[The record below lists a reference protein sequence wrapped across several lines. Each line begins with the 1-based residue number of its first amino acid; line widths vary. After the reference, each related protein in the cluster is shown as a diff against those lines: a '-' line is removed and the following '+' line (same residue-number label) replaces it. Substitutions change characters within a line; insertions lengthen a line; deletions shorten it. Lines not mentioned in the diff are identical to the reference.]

1 MKTWRRL
8 FMWELDIPNG
18 AKPIGYRFLYEYCRL
33 QVIGHYRW
41 SYTGPG
47 WESKEFK
54 YEHSYVQLRLYP
66 KTYEIESD
74 PIKHVEFALK
84 HEGLNLN
91 IIKQS
96 LKHIGRE
103 KVCEYIKSSPTGK
116 YARKIW
122 FLYEFLLED
131 ILPIDDVG
139 RGSYVRLANPNDYYC
154 GKDVKSPRHRVN
166 NNLLGNRLFAP
177 LVRKSA
183 RLTQFEE
190 RNLSEVARNITK
202 QYDESIL
209 ARAVRYLY
217 TKETIASWEIE
228 RERPDKAKAA
238 RFVALLQRDY
248 SRDQLTKNMLV
259 SIQREIVD
267 DRFALDDY
275 RSFQN
280 YVGEE
285 PEPGEV
291 LVHYIAPRPGDLPD
305 LMNGLLQC
313 ASRMFASQVD
323 PVIIAAVISF
333 GFVFM
338 HPFEDGNGRL
348 HRFLIH
354 YALSKLGFTPQGIV
368 FPISAVILREER
380 EYDRVLESFS
390 KPLSELVEDYEV
402 NELGEMTVNS
412 ETGDF
417 YRYVDFT
424 PIAEFLYQCVDRTV
438 QTDLENELDFLS
450 RYNVIKRQLKEVVD
464 MPDRRI
470 DLFIKCV
477 RQNNGSLSTRKR
489 SSLFKMLTE
498 AEVNQMEN
506 IIKKNTR

>member
-1 MKTWRRL
+1 
-8 FMWELDIPNG
+8 MWKLDIPNG
-18 AKPIGYRFLYEYCRL
+18 AEPIGYRFLYEHFRL
-33 QVIGHYRW
+33 RVLGHYRW

-66 KTYEIESD
+66 KSYEIESD

-96 LKHIGRE
+96 LKYIGRE

-131 ILPIDDVG
+131 ILPIDDIG
-139 RGSYVRLANPNDYYC
+139 RASYVLLVNPNDYYC
-154 GKDVKSPRHRVN
+154 GKDVKSSRHRVV
-166 NNLLGNRLFAP
+166 NNLLGNRFFAP
-177 LVRKSA
+177 LVRRSA
-183 RLTQFEE
+183 RLTQLEE

-228 RERPDKAKAA
+228 REKPDKAKAA

-291 LVHYIAPRPGDLPD
+291 LVHYIAPRPCDLPD
-305 LMNGLLQC
+305 LMDGLLQC

-323 PVIIAAVISF
+323 SVIVAAIISF

-354 YALSKLGFTPQGIV
+354 YVLSKLGFTPQGIV
-368 FPISAVILREER
+368 FPISAVILRKER

-390 KPLSELVEDYEV
+390 KPLSELIENYEI
-402 NELGEMTVNS
+402 NDLGEMTVNS

-424 PIAEFLYQCVDRTV
+424 TIAEFLYQCVDQTV
-438 QTDLENELDFLS
+438 QTDLGNELDFLS
-450 RYNVIKRQLKEVVD
+450 RYDVIKRQLKEVVD

-498 AEVNQMEN
+498 AEVDQMEN